1 MRKHVVHD
9 KSDERKCQYC
19 GEPDDTGICPDCES
33 RVGLDAYE
41 RRTHREREDKA
52 NWDFVSDE

>member
-1 MRKHVVHD
+1 M
-9 KSDERKCQYC
+9 SDERKCQYC
-19 GEPDDTGICPDCES
+19 GEPDDTDICPDCES